1 MTAASAIATRSAAR
15 FRLPLAWS
23 IALRELRSGA
33 GGLTVF
39 VLCIALG
46 VAAVAAIGS
55 LAASFNQALARQGR
69 LLIGGDLSFELIHRQ
84 ANPEERAALL
94 SLGQVSESA
103 SFRAMARADGGKTVL
118 IEVKAVD
125 DAYPL
130 YGEVAVTRPEHP
142 GPVWRSPGV
151 VLAERALLDRLG
163 LEVGST
169 LSIGEAKVTIGGLLG
184 QQPDRLADRLAY
196 GPKLL
201 MSQET
206 LAKTGLVQPGS
217 LIRWTYRVKL
227 PKDVATDK
235 DALATAR
242 TGIESKFPQAG
253 FAINDWTD
261 PAPSLRR
268 DADRFTQFISFVG
281 LTALLLGGIGV
292 GNAIQSYMA
301 KKREIIATFK
311 CLGAPSRLVLVVYMI
326 QALLLAAV
334 GIAIGLLIGALT
346 PAAIAALYAD
356 ALPIALATE
365 PHLLALLTAATM

>member
-130 YGEVAVTRPEHP
+130 YGEVAITRPEHA

-169 LSIGEAKVTIGGLLG
+169 LSIGEAKVTIGGRARPAARPACRPPGVWAEAVDVAGDAG
-184 QQPDRLADRLAY
+184 QNRPGAARQPDPLDLSREAAEGRRHRQ
-196 GPKLL
+196 G
-201 MSQET
+201 
-206 LAKTGLVQPGS
+206 
-217 LIRWTYRVKL
+217 R
-227 PKDVATDK
+227 
-235 DALATAR
+235 AR
-242 TGIESKFPQAG
+242 HRAHR
-253 FAINDWTD
+253 N
-261 PAPSLRR
+261 
-268 DADRFTQFISFVG
+268 
-281 LTALLLGGIGV
+281 
-292 GNAIQSYMA
+292 
-301 KKREIIATFK
+301 REQVSA
-311 CLGAPSRLVLVVYMI
+311 SRLRH
-326 QALLLAAV
+326 Q
-334 GIAIGLLIGALT
+334 
-346 PAAIAALYAD
+346 
-356 ALPIALATE
+356 
-365 PHLLALLTAATM
+365 